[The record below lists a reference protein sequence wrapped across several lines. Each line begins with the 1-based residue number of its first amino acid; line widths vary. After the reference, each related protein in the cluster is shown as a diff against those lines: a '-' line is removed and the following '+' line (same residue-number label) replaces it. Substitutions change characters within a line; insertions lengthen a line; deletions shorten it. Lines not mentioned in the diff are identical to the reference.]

1 MYNGYCCGRQSNND
15 DEIGRIH
22 MGFLIE
28 WVTNIILFILLA
40 TVIDMLLPNSSMQKY
55 TKMVTGLLLIAII
68 LTPIFKLIS
77 KDFETA
83 LGSIPSYQ
91 APGEKNMK
99 NSIDLKKKEIQ
110 AQQHAYILEEM
121 AVQLKKDVKEEL
133 MEQYGLEIA
142 KIDLATNE
150 ESDQA
155 FPDNLQKVTVLLKQ
169 PENEV
174 KTVEAIKQVEIN
186 TETPLPSKSST
197 EEAEKIAAF
206 LSQKWNVTEKTV
218 EVSIEGG
225 IKKNNG

>member
-1 MYNGYCCGRQSNND
+1 MD
-15 DEIGRIH
+15 
-22 MGFLIE
+22 FLKE

-77 KDFETA
+77 KDFETTMS
-83 LGSIPSYQ
+83 SIPSYQ

-110 AQQHAYILEEM
+110 ASQHAYILEEM

-133 MEQYGLEIA
+133 MNQYGLEIE
-142 KIDLATNE
+142 KIDLAVNA
-150 ESDQA
+150 ESDKA
-155 FPDNLQKVTVLLKQ
+155 FPENLQKVTVLLKQ
-169 PENEV
+169 PDSGV
-174 KTVEAIKQVEIN
+174 KTVEAIKQIEIN
-186 TETPLPSKSST
+186 TEKPLPSEGST
-197 EEAEKIAAF
+197 VETEKIASF

>member
-1 MYNGYCCGRQSNND
+1 M
-15 DEIGRIH
+15 E
-22 MGFLIE
+22 FLTE

-40 TVIDMLLPNSSMQKY
+40 TVIDMLLPNSSLQKY

-77 KDFETA
+77 KDFETTLA
-83 LGSIPSYQ
+83 SIPSYQ

-99 NSIDLKKKEIQ
+99 NLIDLKKKEIQ
-110 AQQHAYILEEM
+110 ASQHAYILEEM

-142 KIDLATNE
+142 KVDIAINE

-155 FPDNLQKVTVLLKQ
+155 FPENLQKVMVLLRQ
-169 PENEV
+169 PENGV
-174 KTVEAIKQVEIN
+174 QSVEAIKQIEIN
-186 TETPLPSKSST
+186 TEKPLPSKGST
-197 EEAEKIAAF
+197 EETEKITSF
-206 LSQKWNVTEKTV
+206 LSQKWNVTEETV

-225 IKKNNG
+225 IKKKNG